1 MRTMHLL
8 NVNGQMLEVRLI
20 QVNEGNASKASAAP
34 LVFLHE
40 GLGSVSAWTQRGL
53 DWPLA
58 LCQAA
63 GRSGIVYSRQGYG
76 QSCAAA
82 QGRHQ
87 VPADYLHTQAWT
99 VLPALLAKLSATKPI
114 LVGHSDG
121 ASIAL
126 LYASRHP
133 TVACIAMAPHVMVE
147 AIALDAI
154 AEAKVAYESGALK
167 SALAKH
173 HADVDGAFWQ
183 WNDVW
188 LSPAFRSFDI
198 REQCRHITAP
208 LLLIQGLD
216 DAYGTMTQLD
226 ETALAAPH
234 AQQIRV
240 ADCGHSPHRDQP
252 QITLSAI
259 ASFLDEQLKLQGSMC
274 YELSSCSRPY

>member
-1 MRTMHLL
+1 MQHL

-20 QVNEGNASKASAAP
+20 HWNKGNEGNGSNEGHEDRARAAP

-40 GLGSVSAWTQRGL
+40 GLGSVSAWTQRGG

-58 LCQAA
+58 LCQAT
-63 GRSGIVYSRQGYG
+63 GRAGIVYSRQGYG
-76 QSCAAA
+76 QSCPATH
-82 QGRHQ
+82 GRHQ
-87 VPADYLHTQAWT
+87 VPADYLHTQAWM
-99 VLPALLAKLSATKPI
+99 VLPALLDQLGAAEPI

-133 TVACIAMAPHVMVE
+133 TAACIAMAPHVMVE
-147 AIALDAI
+147 AIALAAI

-173 HADVDGAFWQ
+173 HADVHGAFWQ

-188 LSPAFRSFDI
+188 LSPGFRSFDI

-216 DAYGTMTQLD
+216 DAYGTMAQLD

-234 AQQIRV
+234 AQQLRLR
-240 ADCGHSPHRDQP
+240 DCGHSPHRDQP
-252 QITLSAI
+252 QVTLNAIT
-259 ASFLDEQLKLQGSMC
+259 SFLDEQLKPQS
-274 YELSSCSRPY
+274 